1 MIGFFGGSFDPVHFG
16 HLKNAQ
22 QIKNELN
29 LSELFLMPCR
39 EPVHKKTLTFS
50 TEQRLQMLQM
60 AIQDFAELSLDT
72 REINRKSESYSV
84 DSLKE
89 IALELPEEVICLIIG
104 MDSFNQLSSWRD
116 YQKFHQYCH
125 LIVLA
130 RPGEI
135 NEQNYAGFTLTQ
147 NSKDL
152 PSKSAG
158 LIYFAKTDLYD
169 VSSSDIR
176 GILFETSQEG
186 KIHAQQSLDELIP
199 KRIINYLQKL

>member
-39 EPVHKKTLTFS
+39 EPVHKSKLTFL

-60 AIQDFAELSLDT
+60 AIQDFPELSLDT
-72 REINRKSESYSV
+72 REINRKSESYSI

-89 IALELPEEVICLIIG
+89 IALELPEAVICLIIG

-158 LIYFAKTDLYD
+158 LIYFAKTELHDIC
-169 VSSSDIR
+169 SSDIR

>member
-39 EPVHKKTLTFS
+39 EPVHKSKLTFL

-60 AIQDFAELSLDT
+60 AIQDFPELSLDT
-72 REINRKSESYSV
+72 REINRKSESYSI

-89 IALELPEEVICLIIG
+89 IALEFPEEVTCLIIG
-104 MDSFNQLSSWRD
+104 MDSFNQLSSWKD

-135 NEQNYAGFTLTQ
+135 NEQNYAEFTLTQ
-147 NSKDL
+147 NPKDL
-152 PSKSAG
+152 LRKSVG
-158 LIYFAKTDLYD
+158 LVYFAKTELHDI
-169 VSSSDIR
+169 SSSDIR

>member
-16 HLKNAQ
+16 HLNNAQ

-39 EPVHKKTLTFS
+39 EPVHKKLLTFS
-50 TEQRLQMLQM
+50 TEQRLQMLKI
-60 AIQDFAELSLDT
+60 AIEDFAELSLDT
-72 REINRKSESYSV
+72 REINRKSESYSI

-89 IALELPEEVICLIIG
+89 IALELPEEIICLIIG
-104 MDSFNQLSSWRD
+104 MDSFNQLSSWKD
-116 YQKFHQYCH
+116 YQIFHQYCH

-130 RPGEI
+130 RHGDK
-135 NEQNYAGFTLTQ
+135 NEQNYAEFTLIQ
-147 NSKDL
+147 SPKDL
-152 PSKSAG
+152 LSKSAG

-176 GILFETSQEG
+176 GILFETLQEG
-186 KIHAQQSLDELIP
+186 KIPAQKSLDELIP

>member
-1 MIGFFGGSFDPVHFG
+1 
-16 HLKNAQ
+16 
-22 QIKNELN
+22 
-29 LSELFLMPCR
+29 
-39 EPVHKKTLTFS
+39 
-50 TEQRLQMLQM
+50 
-60 AIQDFAELSLDT
+60 
-72 REINRKSESYSV
+72 
-84 DSLKE
+84 
-89 IALELPEEVICLIIG
+89 
-104 MDSFNQLSSWRD
+104 
-116 YQKFHQYCH
+116 

-147 NSKDL
+147 NPKDL

-158 LIYFAKTDLYD
+158 LIYFAKTDLHD

>member
-16 HLKNAQ
+16 HLNNAQ
-22 QIKNELN
+22 QLKNELN

-50 TEQRLQMLQM
+50 TEQRLQMLQI
-60 AIQDFAELSLDT
+60 AIQDFAELSMDT
-72 REINRKSESYSV
+72 REINRKSESYSI

-89 IALELPEEVICLIIG
+89 IALEFPDEIICLIIG
-104 MDSFNQLSSWRD
+104 MDSFNQLSSWKD

-125 LIVLA
+125 VIVLA
-130 RPGEI
+130 RPGEK
-135 NEQNYAGFTLTQ
+135 NEKNYAEFTPTQ
-147 NSKDL
+147 SPKDL
-152 PSKSAG
+152 LSKSTG
-158 LIYFAKTDLYD
+158 LIYFAKTDLHD

-176 GILFETSQEG
+176 GILFESSQEG
-186 KIHAQQSLDELIP
+186 KIYAQQSLDELIP

>member
-29 LSELFLMPCR
+29 LSKLFLMPCR
-39 EPVHKKTLTFS
+39 EPVHKSKLTFL
-50 TEQRLQMLQM
+50 TEQRLQMLQI
-60 AIQDFAELSLDT
+60 AIQDFPELSLDT
-72 REINRKSESYSV
+72 REINRKSESYSI

-89 IALELPEEVICLIIG
+89 IALELPEEIICLIIG

-130 RPGEI
+130 RPGGI
-135 NEQNYAGFTLTQ
+135 NEQNYAEFTPTQ
-147 NSKDL
+147 NPKDL
-152 PSKSAG
+152 LRKGAG
-158 LIYFAKTDLYD
+158 LVYFAKTELHDI
-169 VSSSDIR
+169 SSSDIR

>member
-29 LSELFLMPCR
+29 LSKLFLMPCR
-39 EPVHKKTLTFS
+39 EPVHKSKLTFL
-50 TEQRLQMLQM
+50 TEQRLQMLQI
-60 AIQDFAELSLDT
+60 AIQDFPELSLDT
-72 REINRKSESYSV
+72 REINRKSESYSI

-89 IALELPEEVICLIIG
+89 IALELPEEIICLIIG

-135 NEQNYAGFTLTQ
+135 NEQNYAEFTPTQ
-147 NSKDL
+147 NPKDL
-152 PSKSAG
+152 LRKGAG
-158 LIYFAKTDLYD
+158 LVYFAKTELHDI
-169 VSSSDIR
+169 SSSDIR

>member
-22 QIKNELN
+22 QIKRELN

-39 EPVHKKTLTFS
+39 EPVHKNELTFL

-60 AIQDFAELSLDT
+60 AIEDFVELSLDT
-72 REINRKSESYSV
+72 REINRKSESYSI

-89 IALELPEEVICLIIG
+89 IALEFPEEIICLIIG
-104 MDSFNQLSSWRD
+104 MDSFNQLSSWKD
-116 YQKFHQYCH
+116 YQTFHQYCH
-125 LIVLA
+125 LIVLQ
-130 RPGEI
+130 RSGEK
-135 NEQNYAGFTLTQ
+135 NKQNYANFTLAQ
-147 NSKDL
+147 NPGDL
-152 PSKSAG
+152 TYKNSG
-158 LIYFAKTDLYD
+158 LIYFAKTDLHD

-176 GILFETSQEG
+176 GILFETSQQG

>member
-16 HLKNAQ
+16 HLNNAQ
-22 QIKNELN
+22 QLKNELN

-50 TEQRLQMLQM
+50 TEQRLQMLQI
-60 AIQDFAELSLDT
+60 AIEDFAELSLDT

-89 IALELPEEVICLIIG
+89 IALELPEAVICLIIG

-158 LIYFAKTDLYD
+158 LIYFAKTELHDIC
-169 VSSSDIR
+169 SSDIR

-186 KIHAQQSLDELIP
+186 KIHPQQSLDELIP

>member
-16 HLKNAQ
+16 HLNNAQ
-22 QIKNELN
+22 QLKNELN

-39 EPVHKKTLTFS
+39 EPVHKKTPTFS

-60 AIQDFAELSLDT
+60 AIQDFPELSLDT

-125 LIVLA
+125 LIILA

-158 LIYFAKTDLYD
+158 LVYFAKTDLYD

-176 GILFETSQEG
+176 GILFKTSQEG

>member
-39 EPVHKKTLTFS
+39 EPVHKSKLTFL

-60 AIQDFAELSLDT
+60 AIQDFPELSLDT
-72 REINRKSESYSV
+72 REINRKSESYSI

-89 IALELPEEVICLIIG
+89 IALELPEEAICLIIG

-130 RPGEI
+130 RPGGI
-135 NEQNYAGFTLTQ
+135 NEQNYAEFTPTQ
-147 NSKDL
+147 NPKDL
-152 PSKSAG
+152 LRKGAG
-158 LIYFAKTDLYD
+158 LVYFAKTELHDI
-169 VSSSDIR
+169 SSSDIR